1 MFNVPDIKHLLK
13 TIEELLPLTKEAANA
28 AKESIKLQREMIDI
42 LRAIQLEMQAKPFH
56 PTTPG
61 WWQHP
66 WSASFG
72 EELQIGYTEFF
83 DENKGG
89 EDEDNN

>member
-42 LRAIQLEMQAKPFH
+42 LKAIRIEMQSKPFH
-56 PTTPG
+56 PITPG

-66 WSASFG
+66 WDASVA
-72 EELQIGYTEFF
+72 EEWKIGMFETLE
-83 DENKGG
+83 ENKGG
-89 EDEDNN
+89 EDEDNR

>member
-28 AKESIKLQREMIDI
+28 AKQSLSLQREMIEI
-42 LRAIQLEMQAKPFH
+42 LKAIHVEVQSKSPVS
-56 PTTPG
+56 PG

-66 WSASFG
+66 WNDPSA
-72 EELQIGYTEFF
+72 EEWRIGY
-83 DENKGG
+83 GHSV
-89 EDEDNN
+89 EDS

>member
-28 AKESIKLQREMIDI
+28 AKESLSLQREMIEV
-42 LRAIQLEMQAKPFH
+42 LKAIHAEMQSKSPV
-56 PTTPG
+56 TPE

-66 WSASFG
+66 WSAL
-72 EELQIGYTEFF
+72 EER
-83 DENKGG
+83 DS
-89 EDEDNN
+89 

>member
-28 AKESIKLQREMIDI
+28 AKQSLSLQREMIEI
-42 LRAIQLEMQAKPFH
+42 LKAIHVEMQSKSPVS
-56 PTTPG
+56 PTCAPGATAG

-66 WSASFG
+66 WVGAPSA
-72 EELQIGYTEFF
+72 EEWRIGYGHSESV
-83 DENKGG
+83 
-89 EDEDNN
+89 EDS